1 MTSNQINAKSVDES
15 IRHNQAYEQETER
28 HNRAVEELEERKLGV
43 QDWYNRESLRLTE
56 MYNEAQIRWKD
67 DEIRLE
73 EELREIQRQQA
84 DTDERYKDSMS
95 AINKEQNQITSE
107 YNTNI
112 KEKWKID
119 QEIES
124 RKVDYQ
130 KYAVDQQQ
138 AYNYDYLAL
147 QRDLYSQTVWRDTQ
161 DLLMRSKE
169 LSNAEWNLNIKN
181 KELQLA
187 QSQFEFTRTQWDT
200 QKSLV
205 EAQTDYTKAN
215 RFNVNVMSF
224 QELNPFKLN
233 RESSQLLSNTIKL
246 MF

>member
-1 MTSNQINAKSVDES
+1 MTSNQINAKSVDET

-28 HNRAVEELEERKLGV
+28 HNRAVEELEDRKIGV

-84 DTDERYKDSMS
+84 DTDERYKDSMNE
-95 AINKEQNQITSE
+95 INREQNRITAQ
-107 YNTNI
+107 YNSDI

-119 QEIES
+119 QAIED
-124 RKVDYQ
+124 RKVEYQ
-130 KYAVDQQQ
+130 KYATDQQV
-138 AYNYDYLAL
+138 AYNYSYLGL
-147 QRDLYSQTVWRDTQ
+147 QRDLYNQQVWKESQ

-169 LSNAEWNLNIKN
+169 LSNAEWNLNLKN
-181 KELQLA
+181 KELQLS
-187 QSQFEFTRTQWDT
+187 QSQFEFARTQWDT
-200 QKSLV
+200 QKSLI

-233 RESSQLLSNTIKL
+233 KESSNLISNAIKL